1 MAVKLLKSLS
11 PPKAGVSLKKQA
23 FAQPKAIQQVLKK
36 VWRRPSHKNMEK
48 FFSFLS
54 VLVWL
59 VNKVWCQLPSEQFR
73 LRAVLL

>member
-36 VWRRPSHKNMEK
+36 VWRRQSHKNMEI
-48 FFSFLS
+48 FFLTS